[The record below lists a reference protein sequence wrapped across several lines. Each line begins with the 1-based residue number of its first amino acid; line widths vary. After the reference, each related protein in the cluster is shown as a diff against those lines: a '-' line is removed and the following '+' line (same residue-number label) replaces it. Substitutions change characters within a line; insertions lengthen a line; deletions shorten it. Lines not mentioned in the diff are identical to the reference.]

1 MLKKMNNGPRISFID
16 PKNVSDNKMLNV
28 IKRSAV
34 EGTPRAESQA
44 IRAKVPS
51 VFWSFQNTWES
62 VFINGITDHKIKE
75 LCRVYVS
82 QSVNCNYCGNQRS
95 NKALKDGLLE
105 NKFSELLN
113 FENSEAFDQKT
124 KAALSLAEA
133 ITWDLPTEDA
143 FWERLYKFYSEE
155 EIIELGY
162 FIGFTMGQQRFN
174 RTLNIDS
181 VLGQTGFEPE
191 AKV

>member
-1 MLKKMNNGPRISFID
+1 MKNEPRIKFIEPNKVIDNEMLK
-16 PKNVSDNKMLNV
+16 V
-28 IKRSAV
+28 IKKSAI

-51 VFWSFQNTWES
+51 VFWSFQNTWDT

-75 LCRVYVS
+75 LCRVYIS

-95 NKALKDGLLE
+95 SKALKDGLVE
-105 NKFSELLN
+105 KKFSELLN
-113 FENSEAFDQKT
+113 FEKSVSFDKKT

-155 EIIELGY
+155 EIVELGY

-181 VLGQTGFEPE
+181 VLGQTGFEP
-191 AKV
+191 KTRV